1 MSTQGMMSVD
11 YSRTRDASIDNP
23 WVRAASGC
31 VVFAAA
37 APLLLPL
44 GDWWALAALLV
55 WGLLLLTAHRPFV
68 DSRPVAFRLMIG
80 ALVAFTLAEAL
91 AATWHG
97 TWPQAWPMVAIGA
110 LAALTWCCWS
120 RLVVP
125 LASLWIG
132 FALAGIGVGGW
143 ALWQSLVVD
152 VTRADGHAEMHAIL
166 FGNLGLLSGLLCF
179 AGLAWVWHQR
189 VAGRLPLW
197 WWWLLGA
204 GAGGGLLAS
213 LLSGTRGGWIAMPLA
228 LLVFYRG
235 YAYRWPL
242 VWRGS
247 ALFGLVVFAALAYA
261 IPQTGVQLRVGA
273 AVEEVQDYQDGEAR
287 GSVGMR
293 LEMYRGAGM
302 LILEQPWVGRGH
314 DGYQPAMQELV
325 DEQRLPP
332 GLGRYWHAHNDLMD
346 AWVRRGLPG
355 LLAVVALYALPLW
368 HFSRRLRTTL
378 SAQRSIA
385 VAGLLIPVA
394 FIDFGLSYAFFAYPV
409 GIAVYACWLLL
420 FWRAS
425 DTGHKAQPKAV

>member
-1 MSTQGMMSVD
+1 MSPHGIVSVK
-11 YSRTRDASIDNP
+11 SSSTKDAAINNP
-23 WVRAASGC
+23 WSRAAGGC
-31 VVFAAA
+31 VAFAVA

-55 WGLLLLTAHRPFV
+55 CGLLLLTADRPLV
-68 DSRPVAFRLMIG
+68 ASSPIAFRLMIG
-80 ALVAFTLAEAL
+80 ALIAFTLAEAL
-91 AATWHG
+91 AATWHRN
-97 TWPQAWPMVAIGA
+97 WPEAWPMVAIGA
-110 LAALTWCCWS
+110 LAVLTWCCWS
-120 RLVVP
+120 RLVIP
-125 LASLWIG
+125 LASLWLG
-132 FALAGIGVGGW
+132 FALAGIGAGGW
-143 ALWQSLVVD
+143 ALWQSLVAD
-152 VTRADGHAEMHAIL
+152 ATRADGHAEMHAIL

-189 VAGRLPLW
+189 TAGNLQRW

-204 GAGGGLLAS
+204 GACGGLLAS

-247 ALFGLVVFAALAYA
+247 ALFGLAAFVALAYA
-261 IPQTGVQLRVGA
+261 IPQTGVQLRVDA
-273 AVEEVQDYQDGEAR
+273 AIDETQDYQAGDAR

-302 LILEQPWVGRGH
+302 LILEQPWLGRGH
-314 DGYQPAMQELV
+314 DGYQPAMQALV
-325 DEQRLPP
+325 DEERLPP
-332 GLGRYWHAHNDLMD
+332 GLGRYWHAHNDLLD
-346 AWVRRGLPG
+346 AWVRRGLLG

-368 HFSRRLRTTL
+368 HFSRRLRDTL
-378 SAQRSIA
+378 PAQRSAA

-425 DTGHKAQPKAV
+425 DSDQLSLPAAV